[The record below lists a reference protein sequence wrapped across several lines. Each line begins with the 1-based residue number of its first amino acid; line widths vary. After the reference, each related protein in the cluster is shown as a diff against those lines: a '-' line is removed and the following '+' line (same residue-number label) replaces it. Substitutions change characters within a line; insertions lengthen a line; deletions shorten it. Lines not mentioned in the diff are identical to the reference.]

1 MDAAVIILD
10 SDDEDSKPQ
19 VNFDAISAV
28 RKIFNFFVYFLLL
41 ADRES
46 S

>member
-19 VNFDAISAV
+19 VNSNAISAI
-28 RKIFNFFVYFLLL
+28 RGIFNFFVYFPLL
-41 ADRES
+41 AD
-46 S
+46 